1 MFIGIHRTCVGLYA
15 AGFLDHVV
23 LAEVGS
29 PGFSLNKSAVI
40 LMALPR
46 MPPESLHPACRSCR
60 YGQLRNAHGNTDF
73 VASPWKRQ
81 AGIPQR
87 LSETKTREVVGTTM
101 SMLTTN
107 LAALSSDKWNRTCPC
122 LYPLSRRRRWSRAR
136 LLCRQTTLML
146 LEKDRSRR
154 SLRWS
159 MTPKSIR
166 TDIICMN
173 HPPRVQRGHIRRPG
187 HSPQRTVSDDRR
199 RGKHDQDCTDCNRDA
214 GGVAILRGCDR
225 RMRSSSLAA
234 ASDIPSSGR
243 RRAAIHI
250 CADC

>member
-1 MFIGIHRTCVGLYA
+1 
-15 AGFLDHVV
+15 
-23 LAEVGS
+23 
-29 PGFSLNKSAVI
+29 
-40 LMALPR
+40 
-46 MPPESLHPACRSCR
+46 
-60 YGQLRNAHGNTDF
+60 
-73 VASPWKRQ
+73 
-81 AGIPQR
+81 
-87 LSETKTREVVGTTM
+87 M

-159 MTPKSIR
+159 MTPKLIR

-199 RGKHDQDCTDCNRDA
+199 RGKHDEDCSDSNC
-214 GGVAILRGCDR
+214 GGGLGLRRGCDR
-225 RMRSSSLAA
+225 RMRSSSLATASIVSSIGRQKRSA
-234 ASDIPSSGR
+234 AEQAFPIAFDKI
-243 RRAAIHI
+243 II
-250 CADC
+250 NVIIIFNIFDELFI